1 MFIAICIAEISIP
14 DSASLKD
21 KRRVVRSL
29 KDQVRREFNV
39 SIAEVEKNEI
49 HTVAV
54 LGMTSVCNDPLYL
67 EGQVKRLEEKIDVLT
82 GGMLAWFEHTIER
95 HEPREDWKAGVTQ
108 DFDA

>member
-1 MFIAICIAEISIP
+1 MFVAICIAEISIP
-14 DSASLKD
+14 EAGSLKD

-39 SIAEVEKNEI
+39 SIAEIEKNEN

-67 EGQVKRLEEKIDVLT
+67 EGQVRHLEEKIDVLS

-95 HEPREDWKAGVTQ
+95 HEPREDWNTGEKQ
-108 DFDA
+108 EF